1 MLCRQTSGLAVQPS
15 IPRERQQPKGHAF
28 LPRPK
33 LGDYTGRFQ
42 IFPASLALLGPL
54 LRGERWIRT
63 HLPEPRAL
71 EKEGA
76 GPEGL
81 QDDVISEEHL

>member
-1 MLCRQTSGLAVQPS
+1 MLFSLD
-15 IPRERQQPKGHAF
+15 
-28 LPRPK
+28 PK
-33 LGDYTGRFQ
+33 LGDYVTGFWV
-42 IFPASLALLGPL
+42 FPSPLALLGAKPL
-54 LRGERWIRT
+54 LRGERCIRT

-81 QDDVISEEHL
+81 QDDVVSEEHL